1 MPRGSSTSE
10 LQKKRKKNPLV
21 GEKNNKVTGG
31 EQYSTSV
38 RNKNVNKEDKKENL
52 KIKSKSKYVR
62 DPKKGGRMVLATS
75 LRGKQIMKKKKK

>member
-21 GEKNNKVTGG
+21 GQKNNKVTAG
-31 EQYSTSV
+31 EQYKTSV
-38 RNKNVNKEDKKENL
+38 RNKNVSKVNKGESL
-52 KIKSKSKYVR
+52 KIKSKSKYIK
-62 DPKKGGRMVLATS
+62 DPKKGGRMVLASS